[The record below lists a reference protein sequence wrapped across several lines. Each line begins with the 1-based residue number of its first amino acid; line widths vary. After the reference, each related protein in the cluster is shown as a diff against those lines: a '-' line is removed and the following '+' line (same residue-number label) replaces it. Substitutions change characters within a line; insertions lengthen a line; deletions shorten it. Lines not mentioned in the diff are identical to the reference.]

1 MLPQTPKFKAGQ
13 GVHQWWAKWMM
24 HAKEGEMPD
33 TYKKGNRPAWYSA
46 EILARKQEPVDIEY
60 AGIAYKQVYVYRG
73 V

>member
-1 MLPQTPKFKAGQ
+1 
-13 GVHQWWAKWMM
+13 MM
-24 HAKEGEMPD
+24 HAKEGEMPA

-46 EILARKQEPVDIEY
+46 EVLAMKQERVDIEY